1 MQHFFYVDA
10 LGIHMSCQNC
20 VLSKAAF
27 VNLNEHF
34 KDQHLIL
41 TAAFFY
47 CIKCLNTLINI
58 MIFTEYSSCSMLY
71 YYSCSAGMVNHI

>member
-1 MQHFFYVDA
+1 MYEFVMQHFFYVDA

-27 VNLNEHF
+27 VNLNERF

-41 TAAFFY
+41 TAAFF
-47 CIKCLNTLINI
+47 L
-58 MIFTEYSSCSMLY
+58 LY
-71 YYSCSAGMVNHI
+71 